1 MGSKHVPAAL
11 FDGVAAS
18 DEEARQLAFKV
29 NVERDKAIFAAKA
42 KQGPMGLL
50 GAK

>member
-1 MGSKHVPAAL
+1 MGTKHVPAAL

-29 NVERDKAIFAAKA
+29 NVERDKAIFAKRAA
-42 KQGPMGLL
+42 RGPIGLL
-50 GAK
+50 GGK